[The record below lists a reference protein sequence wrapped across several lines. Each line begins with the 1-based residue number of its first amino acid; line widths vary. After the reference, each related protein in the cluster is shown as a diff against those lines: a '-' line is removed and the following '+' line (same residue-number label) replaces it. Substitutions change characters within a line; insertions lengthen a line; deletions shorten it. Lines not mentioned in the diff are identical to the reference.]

1 MERLQEKLE
10 KTKRALTELI
20 RMEKG
25 HGHTDLE
32 ARAKEL
38 CSSLGL
44 PVESW
49 GQSRQPWEE
58 LESILQQLAVLDI
71 TPRTPPEHV
80 SSEEVLLHASGGLA
94 LEGVFKTG
102 KLEDMLEK
110 RQQLIEAPKLCRLKG
125 PEQGSFSARRD
136 FSTLESQTLF
146 QKIVERLGFSSNC
159 AVSTGV
165 RGVSL
170 AGTIEKRNSEEF
182 KEKRA
187 SSCEVSYKCTTVYKY
202 IPLASAFI
210 AKEQVKLSTAAL
222 RELQNL
228 EKILLNI
235 SKAQKTSE
243 FTAEVR
249 QYFERFGSHVNQGP
263 FYFGGRFCWKAAAE
277 GIMSNELTEVEG
289 VMSQV
294 LSAYIGFR
302 CSVASSLTA
311 EVNAGFRSS
320 ELKEFLSG
328 GHSEALLNKIQLS
341 VSKTGGPAETDNYL
355 QWRSALVSSNRT
367 WCVIDR
373 GVTLIP
379 VWEIILSAHR
389 KDFKDVT
396 MLSNNL
402 RKAYMSITNLSP
414 ETLWGENVLSA
425 VTDVKNLLCSMRG
438 RQKSDSEA
446 RLKELLEFKIKLYE
460 KTGSHAIWVESCLS
474 DKVFQDFLL
483 QVTQENEHLAPAE
496 TTTLRALMC
505 DLIEPYLFQVK
516 SFPGKAQILKWAHQ
530 SAEKIHKDVV
540 VAELSHFIEILK
552 TAKEETRGERF
563 SHCDLESV
571 QEAKIKAT
579 LTVLLSLNSLLRTQ
593 RETNQYREE
602 MLILSIVNILGYS
615 ARDGTFSH
623 LLGWAEIDFIEETLP
638 SKYNQYIQLSAKSAD
653 RALAFLW
660 HLALSISSDGG
671 RVSYEEKGRR
681 LEFFKAH
688 FRETP
693 PSDLSAILDC
703 DSPRRDWE
711 RIEKE
716 LHSIVL
722 GTEKNEIQQLDKVF
736 LCAEIRFS
744 ESSQEGK
751 RQLQVGEQEDKPSV
765 LGTRNE
771 EESIGTQ
778 PSGAGE
784 KAHNFM
790 KLLERLGLQKF
801 YSVKLTKPDVL
812 AVNKLSLSN
821 TQPTAEEEL
830 SFYYLYKLMM
840 LDYRARS
847 VLCLKEKGQ
856 PHHKSAEVSCDVDD
870 FLSDTNVCDDDTE
883 EELQIHPMDIQ
894 MAVFLCAS
902 DFLRQWMCTK
912 LTKCQYALPL
922 LVPDPRSDTTEFPVW
937 AFQQVKKSWK
947 SKGAD
952 KDSVKSGLLL
962 QASVPIVSFIR
973 FGICPTS
980 KSKILN
986 SVIYRQKHDVF
997 FHRHCKGS
1005 TRECLLM
1012 DGLVEIA
1019 WYWPGG
1025 MEDDVLNSCVAFTN
1039 LHGDASD
1046 HKKQIAF
1053 LQEVSA
1059 VIVVLLSES
1068 SLNDTRKETL
1078 SSLLKSSTPVI
1089 CLFAEKEKVAHR
1101 PNPTKVKL
1109 AVHNKNEA
1117 QLTDEII
1124 SHIKH
1129 FLGTNDKK
1137 CSLKACIEVARRHSI
1152 VTDEVNEKCRE
1163 GHEIAQRL
1171 MDLIK
1176 KEKPGNVKNTFLPLQ
1191 GDLWYEWCRK
1201 DKESY
1206 RLQSSA
1212 VTSIEQQKS
1221 QIQADKQGLRKQQLD
1236 KAFPLNNLMR
1246 SFLECLGSSSL
1257 SPDTK
1262 LYMLQWLGTLLDDL
1276 TTDSLTKL
1284 QARYHSTWVDMKSQR
1299 TSNRGDESQSKAEEI
1314 SQKLDASNF
1323 GLQHLLREVSQIYE
1337 ALKISPDMADE
1348 KQYLTALPGIGAEML
1363 IAGYPLELMDGDA
1376 SYVPLGWI
1384 EAVLDKLIH
1393 KVGDKQ
1399 IFVLSI
1405 LGVQSSG
1412 KSTLLNTM
1420 FGLHFPVS
1428 AGRCTRGA
1436 FMQLV
1441 TVDQKI
1447 RDELQY
1453 DFVLIVDTEGLRSP
1467 EINNATALA
1476 HDNELATF
1484 IVGIADATLINI
1496 MGESLLDMQDILQ
1509 ICVQAFMR
1517 MKRVSITPSCLFVH
1531 QNVAETSARFDAI
1544 SFNDIIQFDVRRHV
1558 YFFKNLFEGNPST
1571 APPNPSYS
1579 ENVQELK
1586 STILGIREW
1595 KSDCRFASI
1604 SEMKL
1609 RIVAMWNALLGE
1621 NFVFSFRN
1629 SLEVM
1634 VYKRLEVNCGNWTW
1648 QLRKCGLDLQ
1658 GTLRHQIMS
1667 DQVQAVDRS
1676 SIKKSFE
1683 QQAKAISEETEEY
1696 FKKEKYPHIL
1706 NQWKNNIDFRLQTVE
1721 EELIEDTQ
1729 RRCNKWIAQRKSR
1742 SGLDQKKSQYLAEL
1756 LAKCRCRASNLISEP
1771 DETMDKEQVI
1781 TERPQTFQFDEK
1793 KHIYK
1798 KSKYGI
1804 LTHSFTPRD
1813 EDSVT
1818 SLSAMYEKISIR
1830 IAAEM
1835 KSTHPAFN
1843 SNRSNLEN
1851 HLLIYLAE
1859 KERFDLYVEY
1869 FVAPKDCFDR
1879 YITDCVEEYC
1889 KRSGR
1894 ERIPEILT
1902 DNLTYL
1908 IDRIIFTVFKVT
1920 GLVEEKQGNVS
1931 MWLDEF
1937 CSELGSDMDIPR
1949 NDFRTIEKEDID
1961 LHGCWEQCPL
1971 CCAVC
1976 TNSIPD
1982 HSTDH
1987 CVQLHRPRAVNGW
2000 FHHGTQN
2007 FSVEICTTSVCSDGS
2022 FLPNNDESRETPW
2035 RRYREAGPPF
2045 NRWRITPDNSAQM
2058 YWKWFI
2064 CAFKDKLEERYSKT
2078 FQGKGE
2084 IPEYWKTIDKKSAI
2098 EELKTF

>member
-1 MERLQEKLE
+1 
-10 KTKRALTELI
+10 
-20 RMEKG
+20 
-25 HGHTDLE
+25 
-32 ARAKEL
+32 
-38 CSSLGL
+38 
-44 PVESW
+44 
-49 GQSRQPWEE
+49 
-58 LESILQQLAVLDI
+58 
-71 TPRTPPEHV
+71 
-80 SSEEVLLHASGGLA
+80 
-94 LEGVFKTG
+94 
-102 KLEDMLEK
+102 
-110 RQQLIEAPKLCRLKG
+110 
-125 PEQGSFSARRD
+125 
-136 FSTLESQTLF
+136 
-146 QKIVERLGFSSNC
+146 
-159 AVSTGV
+159 
-165 RGVSL
+165 
-170 AGTIEKRNSEEF
+170 
-182 KEKRA
+182 
-187 SSCEVSYKCTTVYKY
+187 
-202 IPLASAFI
+202 
-210 AKEQVKLSTAAL
+210 
-222 RELQNL
+222 
-228 EKILLNI
+228 
-235 SKAQKTSE
+235 
-243 FTAEVR
+243 
-249 QYFERFGSHVNQGP
+249 
-263 FYFGGRFCWKAAAE
+263 
-277 GIMSNELTEVEG
+277 
-289 VMSQV
+289 
-294 LSAYIGFR
+294 
-302 CSVASSLTA
+302 
-311 EVNAGFRSS
+311 
-320 ELKEFLSG
+320 
-328 GHSEALLNKIQLS
+328 
-341 VSKTGGPAETDNYL
+341 
-355 QWRSALVSSNRT
+355 
-367 WCVIDR
+367 
-373 GVTLIP
+373 
-379 VWEIILSAHR
+379 
-389 KDFKDVT
+389 
-396 MLSNNL
+396 
-402 RKAYMSITNLSP
+402 
-414 ETLWGENVLSA
+414 
-425 VTDVKNLLCSMRG
+425 
-438 RQKSDSEA
+438 
-446 RLKELLEFKIKLYE
+446 
-460 KTGSHAIWVESCLS
+460 
-474 DKVFQDFLL
+474 
-483 QVTQENEHLAPAE
+483 
-496 TTTLRALMC
+496 
-505 DLIEPYLFQVK
+505 
-516 SFPGKAQILKWAHQ
+516 
-530 SAEKIHKDVV
+530 
-540 VAELSHFIEILK
+540 
-552 TAKEETRGERF
+552 
-563 SHCDLESV
+563 
-571 QEAKIKAT
+571 
-579 LTVLLSLNSLLRTQ
+579 
-593 RETNQYREE
+593 
-602 MLILSIVNILGYS
+602 
-615 ARDGTFSH
+615 
-623 LLGWAEIDFIEETLP
+623 
-638 SKYNQYIQLSAKSAD
+638 
-653 RALAFLW
+653 
-660 HLALSISSDGG
+660 
-671 RVSYEEKGRR
+671 
-681 LEFFKAH
+681 
-688 FRETP
+688 
-693 PSDLSAILDC
+693 
-703 DSPRRDWE
+703 
-711 RIEKE
+711 
-716 LHSIVL
+716 
-722 GTEKNEIQQLDKVF
+722 
-736 LCAEIRFS
+736 
-744 ESSQEGK
+744 
-751 RQLQVGEQEDKPSV
+751 
-765 LGTRNE
+765 
-771 EESIGTQ
+771 
-778 PSGAGE
+778 
-784 KAHNFM
+784 M

-812 AVNKLSLSN
+812 TVNKLSLSN

-847 VLCLKEKGQ
+847 VLCVKEKGH
-856 PHHKSAEVSCDVDD
+856 PHHKSADVSCDVDD
-870 FLSDTNVCDDDTE
+870 FLGDTNVCDDDTE

-902 DFLRQWMCTK
+902 DFLRQWMCMK

-922 LVPDPRSDTTEFPVW
+922 LVPDPRNDTTEFPMW

-947 SKGAD
+947 SKGAN
-952 KDSVKSGLLL
+952 KDSVKSGLLF

-986 SVIYRQKHDVF
+986 SVINRQKHNVF
-997 FHRHCKGS
+997 FHWHCKGS
-1005 TRECLLM
+1005 TRECLLT

-1039 LHGDASD
+1039 LHGDASN
-1046 HKKQIAF
+1046 HKEQIAF

-1129 FLGTNDKK
+1129 FLGTKDKK

-1176 KEKPGNVKNTFLPLQ
+1176 KEDLANVKRTFLPLQ

-1212 VTSIEQQKS
+1212 FTSIEQQKS
-1221 QIQADKQGLRKQQLD
+1221 KIQAKKEDLRKEQLG

-1284 QARYHSTWVDMKSQR
+1284 QALYHSTWVDMKSQR
-1299 TSNRGDESQSKAEEI
+1299 TSNGGDESQLQKTAENI
-1314 SQKLDASNF
+1314 SRELDASNF

-1337 ALKISPDMADE
+1337 ALKMSPDMADE

-1363 IAGYPLELMDGDA
+1363 IEGYPLELMDGDA

-1453 DFVLIVDTEGLRSP
+1453 DFVLIVDTEGLRSL

-1496 MGESLLDMQDILQ
+1496 MEESLLDMQDILQ

-1531 QNVAETSARFDAI
+1531 QNVAEPFASEDNMTGRMRLQETLDEMARIAASEEGFDAT
-1544 SFNDIIQFDVRRHV
+1544 SFNDIIQFDVRKHV

-1595 KSDCRFASI
+1595 KSDCRFTSI

-1658 GTLRHQIMS
+1658 RTLRHQIMS
-1667 DQVQAVDRS
+1667 DQVQAVDSS

-1683 QQAKAISEETEEY
+1683 QQAKAISEETEGY

-1706 NQWKNNIDFRLQTVE
+1706 NQWKNNIDFRLQTVK

-1729 RRCNKWIAQRKSR
+1729 RRCKKWIAQLSLTTLQITV
-1742 SGLDQKKSQYLAEL
+1742 SNFIAPGL
-1756 LAKCRCRASNLISEP
+1756 
-1771 DETMDKEQVI
+1771 
-1781 TERPQTFQFDEK
+1781 
-1793 KHIYK
+1793 
-1798 KSKYGI
+1798 
-1804 LTHSFTPRD
+1804 
-1813 EDSVT
+1813 
-1818 SLSAMYEKISIR
+1818 
-1830 IAAEM
+1830 
-1835 KSTHPAFN
+1835 
-1843 SNRSNLEN
+1843 
-1851 HLLIYLAE
+1851 
-1859 KERFDLYVEY
+1859 
-1869 FVAPKDCFDR
+1869 
-1879 YITDCVEEYC
+1879 
-1889 KRSGR
+1889 
-1894 ERIPEILT
+1894 
-1902 DNLTYL
+1902 
-1908 IDRIIFTVFKVT
+1908 
-1920 GLVEEKQGNVS
+1920 
-1931 MWLDEF
+1931 
-1937 CSELGSDMDIPR
+1937 
-1949 NDFRTIEKEDID
+1949 
-1961 LHGCWEQCPL
+1961 
-1971 CCAVC
+1971 
-1976 TNSIPD
+1976 
-1982 HSTDH
+1982 
-1987 CVQLHRPRAVNGW
+1987 
-2000 FHHGTQN
+2000 
-2007 FSVEICTTSVCSDGS
+2007 
-2022 FLPNNDESRETPW
+2022 
-2035 RRYREAGPPF
+2035 
-2045 NRWRITPDNSAQM
+2045 
-2058 YWKWFI
+2058 
-2064 CAFKDKLEERYSKT
+2064 
-2078 FQGKGE
+2078 
-2084 IPEYWKTIDKKSAI
+2084 
-2098 EELKTF
+2098 

>member
-1 MERLQEKLE
+1 MDQKQAELSKELESVGLEAEYWLPKLHSLHLTNTNSLQFVTEEEYAKLELHVREVWEKSALHKLVRTPDPNVKSSDLAEEQMERLQEKLE

-20 RMEKG
+20 RTEKE

-49 GQSRQPWEE
+49 GQSRQPRKE

-71 TPRTPPEHV
+71 TPRNPPERV

-110 RQQLIEAPKLCRLKG
+110 RQQLIQVPKLFCLKG
-125 PEQGSFSARRD
+125 PEQSSFYAQRD
-136 FSTLESQTLF
+136 FSTLESQSLF

-170 AGTIEKRNSEEF
+170 AGTREKRNSEEF
-182 KEKRA
+182 GEKRA

-222 RELQNL
+222 HELQNL

-235 SKAQKTSE
+235 NKAQKTSE

-263 FYFGGRFCWKAAAE
+263 FHFGGRFCWKAAAE
-277 GIMSNELTEVEG
+277 GIMNNELTEVEG

-311 EVNAGFRSS
+311 DVNAGFLSS

-341 VSKTGGPAETDNYL
+341 V
-355 QWRSALVSSNRT
+355 
-367 WCVIDR
+367 
-373 GVTLIP
+373 
-379 VWEIILSAHR
+379 
-389 KDFKDVT
+389 
-396 MLSNNL
+396 
-402 RKAYMSITNLSP
+402 
-414 ETLWGENVLSA
+414 
-425 VTDVKNLLCSMRG
+425 
-438 RQKSDSEA
+438 
-446 RLKELLEFKIKLYE
+446 
-460 KTGSHAIWVESCLS
+460 
-474 DKVFQDFLL
+474 
-483 QVTQENEHLAPAE
+483 
-496 TTTLRALMC
+496 
-505 DLIEPYLFQVK
+505 K
-516 SFPGKAQILKWAHQ
+516 SFPSKAQILKWAHQ

-540 VAELSHFIEILK
+540 VADLSHFIEILK
-552 TAKEETRGERF
+552 TAKEETR
-563 SHCDLESV
+563 
-571 QEAKIKAT
+571 
-579 LTVLLSLNSLLRTQ
+579 
-593 RETNQYREE
+593 
-602 MLILSIVNILGYS
+602 
-615 ARDGTFSH
+615 
-623 LLGWAEIDFIEETLP
+623 EIDFIEETLL
-638 SKYNQYIQLSAKSAD
+638 SKHTQYIQLSAKSAD

-671 RVSYEEKGRR
+671 KVSYEEKGRR

-688 FRETP
+688 FRETS

-703 DSPRRDWE
+703 DSPRQDWE

-736 LCAEIRFS
+736 LCTEIRFS

-751 RQLQVGEQEDKPSV
+751 WQLQVGEQEDKPSV
-765 LGTRNE
+765 LGTKNK

-784 KAHNFM
+784 KAHIFM

-812 AVNKLSLSN
+812 TVNKLSLSN

-847 VLCLKEKGQ
+847 VLCVKEKGQ

-870 FLSDTNVCDDDTE
+870 FLGDTNVCDDDTE

-902 DFLRQWMCTK
+902 DFLRQWMCMK

-922 LVPDPRSDTTEFPVW
+922 LVPDPRNDTTEFPMW

-947 SKGAD
+947 SKGAN
-952 KDSVKSGLLL
+952 KDSVKSGLLF

-986 SVIYRQKHDVF
+986 SVINRQKHNVF

-1005 TRECLLM
+1005 TKECLLT

-1039 LHGDASD
+1039 LHGDASN
-1046 HKKQIAF
+1046 HKEQIAF

-1176 KEKPGNVKNTFLPLQ
+1176 KEDLANVKRTFLPLQ

-1212 VTSIEQQKS
+1212 KT
-1221 QIQADKQGLRKQQLD
+1221 LRKEQLG

-1284 QARYHSTWVDMKSQR
+1284 QALYHSTWVDMKSQH
-1299 TSNRGDESQSKAEEI
+1299 TSNGGDESQLQKTAENI
-1314 SQKLDASNF
+1314 SRELDASNF

-1337 ALKISPDMADE
+1337 ALKMSPDMADE

-1531 QNVAETSARFDAI
+1531 QNVAEPSARFDAT
-1544 SFNDIIQFDVRRHV
+1544 SFNDIIQFDVRKHV

-1658 GTLRHQIMS
+1658 RTLRHQIMS
-1667 DQVQAVDRS
+1667 DQVQAVDSS

-1706 NQWKNNIDFRLQTVE
+1706 NQWKNNIDFRLQTVK

-1729 RRCNKWIAQRKSR
+1729 RRCKKWIAQRKSR

-1756 LAKCRCRASNLISEP
+1756 LAKSRCLASNLISEC

-1793 KHIYK
+1793 KHIHK

-1804 LTHSFTPRD
+1804 FTHSFTPTD
-1813 EDSVT
+1813 EESVIH
-1818 SLSAMYEKISIR
+1818 LSAMYEKIGIR
-1830 IAAEM
+1830 IAGEM
-1835 KSTHPAFN
+1835 RSTHPAFN

-1859 KERFDLYVEY
+1859 KERFDLYEEY

-1879 YITDCVEEYC
+1879 YITDCVEKYC
-1889 KRSGR
+1889 KHSGR
-1894 ERIPEILT
+1894 ERITENLT

-1908 IDRIIFTVFKVT
+1908 IDRIIFTVCKVT
-1920 GLVEEKQGNVS
+1920 GLVEDKQGNVS

-1949 NDFRTIEKEDID
+1949 NYFRTIEKEDID

-1987 CVQLHRPRAVNGW
+1987 CVQFHRPRAVNGW

-2007 FSVEICTTSVCSDGS
+2007 FSIEICTTSVCSDGT

-2045 NRWRITPDNSAQM
+2045 NRWHITARSS
-2058 YWKWFI
+2058 F
-2064 CAFKDKLEERYSKT
+2064 RT
-2078 FQGKGE
+2078 
-2084 IPEYWKTIDKKSAI
+2084 
-2098 EELKTF
+2098 